1 MILDRKLIAII
12 VVTLAAG
19 WWLGSSPSSPIN
31 PTPQRPVLQAVGR
44 LARIAARLGLWMAMA
59 AEPAA
64 IHVPRERQAL
74 PQMDEGPLVLVETR
88 KDLSQLKLPF
98 ETAAASQP

>member
-1 MILDRKLIAII
+1 MLIDRRTIAT
-12 VVTLAAG
+12 VAVCLALG

-59 AEPAA
+59 AEPAPQA
-64 IHVPRERQAL
+64 DSRQLVHSPAYDADGH
-74 PQMDEGPLVLVETR
+74 PVVDHGEGW
-88 KDLSQLKLPF
+88 
-98 ETAAASQP
+98 

>member
-1 MILDRKLIAII
+1 MLIDRKLVA
-12 VVTLAAG
+12 VVLVALAVG

-59 AEPAA
+59 AEPA
-64 IHVPRERQAL
+64 PQLL
-74 PQMDEGPLVLVETR
+74 PNPQQLVRSPSVDADGHRVVNHGEGW
-88 KDLSQLKLPF
+88 
-98 ETAAASQP
+98 

>member
-1 MILDRKLIAII
+1 MILDRKTIAII
-12 VVTLAAG
+12 AVCLAAG

-59 AEPAA
+59 AEPA
-64 IHVPRERQAL
+64 
-74 PQMDEGPLVLVETR
+74 PQQETQQIVRGPSVDAEGHRVLNHGEGW
-88 KDLSQLKLPF
+88 
-98 ETAAASQP
+98 

>member
-1 MILDRKLIAII
+1 MILDRKIVSI
-12 VVTLAAG
+12 VVICLAAG

-59 AEPAA
+59 AEPA
-64 IHVPRERQAL
+64 PQSL
-74 PQMDEGPLVLVETR
+74 PNPQQLVRSPSVDAAGHRVVDHGEGW
-88 KDLSQLKLPF
+88 
-98 ETAAASQP
+98 

>member
-1 MILDRKLIAII
+1 MLIDRRLIAI
-12 VVTLAAG
+12 VSVTLAAG

-59 AEPAA
+59 AEAPPQQEPQQIVRSPAVDA
-64 IHVPRERQAL
+64 
-74 PQMDEGPLVLVETR
+74 EGHRVLNHGEGW
-88 KDLSQLKLPF
+88 
-98 ETAAASQP
+98 

>member
-1 MILDRKLIAII
+1 MLIDRKTIAI
-12 VVTLAAG
+12 VLVALALG

-59 AEPAA
+59 AEPAPQA
-64 IHVPRERQAL
+64 DSRQLVNA
-74 PQMDEGPLVLVETR
+74 PAVDADGHRVVDHGEGW
-88 KDLSQLKLPF
+88 
-98 ETAAASQP
+98 

>member
-1 MILDRKLIAII
+1 MIVDRKTIAI
-12 VVTLAAG
+12 VLVALAVG

-59 AEPAA
+59 AEAP
-64 IHVPRERQAL
+64 PRADGRQLVNA
-74 PQMDEGPLVLVETR
+74 PSVDADGYRVVNHGEGW
-88 KDLSQLKLPF
+88 
-98 ETAAASQP
+98 